1 MILYASNSNR
11 RWQVSDPELGFQQE
25 HVAQTVEQVLGAA
38 PVQTLPEDCIFGDGG
53 AHSLI
58 SEGAAGSST
67 DKVMEKPNLAPK
79 RPRDTLRGSIY
90 DQESFA
96 SMLSSTD
103 RSFSIGDTGCVVK
116 ISSSVTT
123 ASTCTVAT
131 VHDKDDK
138 KCGYISAA
146 VPLGTTLGL
155 KATCCIHK
163 ERGLPP
169 CQCWIQL
176 PKSKGSELTPAARL
190 DLFRTLC
197 TWIGEGNSKGRES
210 HFNDSYTIRVA
221 AGMKP
226 RPSKAHSG

>member
-38 PVQTLPEDCIFGDGG
+38 PVQTLPEDCVFGDGG
-53 AHSLI
+53 AYSLI

-67 DKVMEKPNLAPK
+67 DKVMEKPNPAPK
-79 RPRDTLRGSIY
+79 RPRDTLRGSID

-131 VHDKDDK
+131 VYDKDDK
-138 KCGYISAA
+138 KCGYISTAA
-146 VPLGTTLGL
+146 PLGTTLGL

-163 ERGLPP
+163 EKGLPA

-197 TWIGEGNSKGRES
+197 GWIGEGNSKDRES